1 MKVFLVAF
9 VFLSSFLLLIQL
21 WIIIYSYYGSIIGLL
36 PLILWMCIIFAI
48 VNKE

>member
-1 MKVFLVAF
+1 MKVFLVTF

-21 WIIIYSYYGSIIGLL
+21 WIIIHSHYGGIIGLL